1 MSTSLE
7 QIHEEPEHGLAPHVQ
22 VARARAG
29 VLMLILSDALSIIAV
44 LAGGGYLNALNT
56 EGKFRIAGDNAP
68 TFLPGLLVAIA
79 LLLSGLAYYW
89 WERRARKSGGVGQLI
104 VVVLAWVLM
113 IGALVGQIWVGRS
126 LGYGAPFQAYESVIL
141 LLTWY
146 TAVHLLLAALIG
158 LLLLGR
164 VLRGRIAG
172 HDYIAEVTG
181 YWWYY
186 TVIASLLVWLF
197 VLLFQ

>member
-1 MSTSLE
+1 
-7 QIHEEPEHGLAPHVQ
+7 
-22 VARARAG
+22 
-29 VLMLILSDALSIIAV
+29 
-44 LAGGGYLNALNT
+44 
-56 EGKFRIAGDNAP
+56 
-68 TFLPGLLVAIA
+68 
-79 LLLSGLAYYW
+79 
-89 WERRARKSGGVGQLI
+89 
-104 VVVLAWVLM
+104 VVLAWVLM
-113 IGALVGQIWVGRS
+113 IGALVGQIWIGRT
-126 LGYGAPFQAYESVIL
+126 LGYSEPFQAYESVIL

-164 VLRGRIAG
+164 VLRGRITG

>member
-7 QIHEEPEHGLAPHVQ
+7 QIHEEPEHGLAPYVQ

-29 VLMLILSDALSIIAV
+29 VLLLILSDALSIIAI

-56 EGKFRIAGDNAP
+56 ENQFRIAGDNAP
-68 TFLPGLLVAIA
+68 TFLPGLLVAIV
-79 LLLSGLAYYW
+79 LLLSGLVYYW
-89 WERRARKSGGVGQLI
+89 WERSARKRGVGAQLI

-113 IGALVGQIWVGRS
+113 IGALVGQIWIGRT
-126 LGYGAPFQAYESVIL
+126 LGYNSPFQAYESVIL

-146 TAVHLLLAALIG
+146 SAVHLLLAVIIG

-164 VLRGRIAG
+164 VLRGRIVE

-186 TVIASLLVWLF
+186 TVIASLLIWLF
-197 VLLFQ
+197 VLLFK